1 MASSSNVEGLSED
14 IQLFKSLTF
23 QNGQNDEKLVSLRS
37 HIDICTAGKWKKKRF
52 IQNGKTLLP
61 AAAQLSFDEDVKV
74 KKRSL
79 HKE

>member
-1 MASSSNVEGLSED
+1 MRSWSVFAAM
-14 IQLFKSLTF
+14 LTF
-23 QNGQNDEKLVSLRS
+23 VQQGS
-37 HIDICTAGKWKKKRF
+37 GKKSF

>member
-1 MASSSNVEGLSED
+1 MAGSSNVGGLSED

-37 HIDICTAGKWKKKRF
+37 HVDICTAGKWKKSF

-61 AAAQLSFDEDVKV
+61 AAAQLNFDEDVKV